1 MKFGNEGQKV
11 LSRKPEACPHRSR
24 WLSARQGATPP
35 GPAQK
40 RPDPGGI
47 TALCDPAGVGGT
59 VDDKPVVSPANAGST
74 TGYGA
79 VAPIPTAA
87 QVRSRLLA

>member
-1 MKFGNEGQKV
+1 LVAGLDPF
-11 LSRKPEACPHRSR
+11 
-24 WLSARQGATPP
+24 SAARYANI
-35 GPAQK
+35 AA
-40 RPDPGGI
+40 
-47 TALCDPAGVGGT
+47 AL
-59 VDDKPVVSPANAGST
+59 ST